1 MTLRTLLFLSIISFF
16 GSHLMG
22 QEEKDSEFKIGLGA
36 SLFNIADYEWDY
48 ESANS
53 NDIYITIDLNDKF
66 GNYKYINDE
75 AGGDQKPDEIKPGN
89 LANFE
94 LTVGSLYLF
103 FNCLNIN
110 WPPLS
115 SFATIANIRSA
126 VAGNPNDSDIFER
139 SGSEL
144 INPSRFNWEL
154 VMTGTLHST
163 ANPRISSA
171 IDLI

>member
-66 GNYKYINDE
+66 RIEPSIGFVLSNYTE
-75 AGGDQKPDEIKPGN
+75 SFSAGIGGFGKSVISDFNLLYGLRLGYNSNEI
-89 LANFE
+89 
-94 LTVGSLYLF
+94 LTVA
-103 FNCLNIN
+103 
-110 WPPLS
+110 P
-115 SFATIANIRSA
+115 T
-126 VAGNPNDSDIFER
+126 VAGEYYFIKHFSIGCEVQLRGLIYEGELAAYTR
-139 SGSEL
+139 SSL
-144 INPSRFNWEL
+144 LVRFYF
-154 VMTGTLHST
+154 
-163 ANPRISSA
+163 
-171 IDLI
+171 

>member
-66 GNYKYINDE
+66 RIEPSIGFVLSNYTE
-75 AGGDQKPDEIKPGN
+75 SFSAGIGGFGKSTISDFNLLYGLRLGYNSNEI
-89 LANFE
+89 
-94 LTVGSLYLF
+94 LTVA
-103 FNCLNIN
+103 
-110 WPPLS
+110 P
-115 SFATIANIRSA
+115 T
-126 VAGNPNDSDIFER
+126 VAGEYYFIKHFSIGCEVQLRGLIYEGELAAYTR
-139 SGSEL
+139 SSL
-144 INPSRFNWEL
+144 LVRFYF
-154 VMTGTLHST
+154 
-163 ANPRISSA
+163 
-171 IDLI
+171 